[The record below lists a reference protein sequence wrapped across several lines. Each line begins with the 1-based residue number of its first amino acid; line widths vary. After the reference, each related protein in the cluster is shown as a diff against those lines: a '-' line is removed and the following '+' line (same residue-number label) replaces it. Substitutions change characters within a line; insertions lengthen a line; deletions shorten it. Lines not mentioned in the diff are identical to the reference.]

1 MSSAKK
7 SNNDFDIVTDGL
19 EVDDQFQ
26 SDEKKVSNVEK
37 PQSVLAV
44 KDAAKEAEDKKF
56 QELTKKK
63 EAEAKAASDK
73 KEADAKATSQKKSQ
87 EEKKKAQELKEIE

>member
-56 QELTKKK
+56 
-63 EAEAKAASDK
+63 
-73 KEADAKATSQKKSQ
+73 
-87 EEKKKAQELKEIE
+87 